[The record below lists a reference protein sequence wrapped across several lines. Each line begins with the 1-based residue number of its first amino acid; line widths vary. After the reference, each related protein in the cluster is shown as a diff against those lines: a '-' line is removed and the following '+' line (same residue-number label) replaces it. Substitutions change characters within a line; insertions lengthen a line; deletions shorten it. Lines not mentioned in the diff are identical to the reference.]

1 MLLTILNIL
10 SCILLT
16 YGMYYVLIS
25 VTAFIN
31 LKRNVIPDSDVTN
44 KFKIL
49 IPCRNEEQVIGNI
62 IQSLNKQN
70 YPKDMYEI
78 CVIPNN
84 CTDETEKIACDLGA
98 RIIKCNFVTS
108 CKGDALKEAFN
119 ILQNEEFD
127 AYVVFDAD
135 NVVHKDFLKRMND
148 AINKGYKVAQGYRD
162 SKNMSD
168 NWISGSYYIYYAMQN
183 FCFNKA
189 RFNIKKSAT
198 INGTGYMVKK
208 EIIEKYGFDTKTMTE
223 DIEFTAQC
231 AINNIQIGYVE
242 DAITYD
248 EQPIN
253 FKTSWKQRK
262 RWSVGAHTCLK
273 LYYNKLLKALV
284 KNKNI
289 SNLDMLMNFLSP
301 FMQVI
306 GTVIMFAL
314 IILRINYQLGTLT
327 LVTIVQL
334 TGLHLGIATY
344 LLSIVLNVFLV
355 IYDNKNIKDV
365 IAGILFY
372 TIFIVTWIPINFI
385 SIFKKEIKWEE
396 IKHTRNIDVK
406 EIVK

>member
-10 SCILLT
+10 SCILLI

-62 IQSLNKQN
+62 IQSLNKQD

-84 CTDETEKIACDLGA
+84 CTDETEKIACDLGT

-135 NVVHKDFLKRMND
+135 NVVHPNFLKRMND
-148 AINKGYKVAQGYRD
+148 AINKGCKVAQGYRD

-183 FCFNKA
+183 FFFNKA

-344 LLSIVLNVFLV
+344 ILSIVLNVFLV

-396 IKHTRNIDVK
+396 IKHTRSIDVK